1 MIVFLPYAQE
11 SSSIDKSCF
20 VEETW
25 AVWEGTIDRIDSTA
39 PGTMRRAAFVM
50 VLAGTGVDTGIE
62 KLRSWKAYGKSQQN
76 WQQAELYHHFSLFL
90 SAGRHVAFV
99 FWLDPRFRADKSSGR
114 MRAATFPVLTSWLG
128 DIALLKP
135 KIAAQNQLCIC
146 FSSMGAVL

>member
-76 WQQAELYHHFSLFL
+76 WQQAGTLLLYSDWIQGSEQTSHQAGWELQPSR
-90 SAGRHVAFV
+90 G
-99 FWLDPRFRADKSSGR
+99 
-114 MRAATFPVLTSWLG
+114 LTSWLG

-146 FSSMGAVL
+146 FSSMGAVICAQPCAWMK